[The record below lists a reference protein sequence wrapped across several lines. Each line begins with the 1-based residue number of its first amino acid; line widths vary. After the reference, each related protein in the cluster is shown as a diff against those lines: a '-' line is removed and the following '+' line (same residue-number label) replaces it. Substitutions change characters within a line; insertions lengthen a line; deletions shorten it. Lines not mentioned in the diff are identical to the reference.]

1 MHKWKGKEIL
11 FLYSG
16 VLFNL
21 SVICYYKYAYF
32 FSENISYFIELPFN
46 INKFILPVGISFY
59 TFQQIA
65 FLVDCYHDK
74 KVSYNLHEYSL
85 FVTFFP
91 QLIAGPI
98 VHHKDLVPQL
108 INLGKHKFNTAMA
121 SVGLSIFIVGI
132 FKKLVLADNFAP
144 IANRVF
150 DSFSQGV
157 STDLITAWLGV
168 LGYSLQLYFDFSAY
182 SDMAIGLGLIFGIKL
197 PINFNSPYK
206 ATSII
211 DFWRRW
217 HITLSQFLRD
227 YVYFSLGGN
236 RKGTSRRYINLM
248 LTMLIGGL
256 WHGAG
261 WGFIVWGG
269 LHGGY
274 LVINHFYIH
283 LCNSYRRFKLTKKTG
298 FILTF
303 FSVVVAWVFFR
314 AESLNAGYLMIN
326 SMFGLN
332 EVVFYQQWFLNDIL
346 FIAIGLLMVTVL
358 PNTLEIFK
366 YKGVN
371 NQDHYDLSVLF
382 FGKTILFSNCI
393 YMIVFGFICAISLM
407 HMPKQTVF
415 IYFNF

>member
-1 MHKWKGKEIL
+1 MLFPEFKFLFLFLPIVFITFFYLYQNSKRNWLVYVLLFSSLIFYLLPNWNNAHIIIASIVFNYVCSRLMHKWKGKEIL

-157 STDLITAWLGV
+157 STDLITAWLGA

-261 WGFIVWGG
+261 WTFIAWGF
-269 LHGGY
+269 LHSIY
-274 LVINHFYIH
+274 LVIVLYY
-283 LCNSYRRFKLTKKTG
+283 LC
-298 FILTF
+298 FINL
-303 FSVVVAWVFFR
+303 
-314 AESLNAGYLMIN
+314 
-326 SMFGLN
+326 
-332 EVVFYQQWFLNDIL
+332 
-346 FIAIGLLMVTVL
+346 
-358 PNTLEIFK
+358 
-366 YKGVN
+366 
-371 NQDHYDLSVLF
+371 
-382 FGKTILFSNCI
+382 
-393 YMIVFGFICAISLM
+393 ISLVEQY
-407 HMPKQTVF
+407 HSKVLNIPDLQYLF
-415 IYFNF
+415 LIL